1 MIKNYLKEIEKL
13 KSPISNEHT
22 YRTPLEN
29 ALNSLKV
36 KLYPRSAITIQQETS
51 INISDDSDLKKVFPD
66 FTVVNEDER
75 LIGFIE
81 CKDIDFDLHKAI
93 EGKGNFKIYK
103 EQLLKYLDIHNNL
116 IYTNYIDFIH
126 LVLEENQ
133 GQTKTIKIKNEV
145 CLNKGADA
153 ERLFENIFL
162 FPIFINF
169 IKMKIILYCIFLFVN

>member
-36 KLYPRSAITIQQETS
+36 KLYPKSAITIQQETS

-126 LVLEENQ
+126 L
-133 GQTKTIKIKNEV
+133 
-145 CLNKGADA
+145 
-153 ERLFENIFL
+153 
-162 FPIFINF
+162 
-169 IKMKIILYCIFLFVN
+169 